1 MTRMIPRYALV
12 LACAVGMAACTQ
24 PAAPDAP
31 VASGAPAPEAST
43 PQADATPAPNAAVT
57 HTTPGQAQPP
67 RACMIAGE
75 FTLFGKTI
83 RSRDCVQ
90 SSGASSEAEL
100 KKICEGLA
108 STSAQMGGKAGQV
121 SYMDACPSPSQGSC
135 TGLFGLAFDGYYYE
149 RAADDLAGLPDSCTQ
164 GGGRWTAG

>member
-31 VASGAPAPEAST
+31 APSGAPAPAASA
-43 PQADATPAPNAAVT
+43 PQADATPAPNTAVAHAA
-57 HTTPGQAQPP
+57 PDQAQQAQ
-67 RACMIAGE
+67 ACMIAGE

-121 SYMDACPSPSQGSC
+121 TYMDACPSPSQGSC
-135 TGLFGLAFDGYYYE
+135 KGLFGLAFDGHYYE
-149 RAADDLAGLPDSCTQ
+149 RSAEDLAGLPESCTQ
-164 GGGRWTAG
+164 GGGSWTAG